1 MRAGTVS
8 GGVHFHGAAAFGN
21 PAAGP
26 VPRQLPSG
34 IPHFVNRGAELERLD
49 AMLAPAEG
57 DQPFAVPVCL
67 ITGTAGGGKTSLAL
81 RWAHRVREHFPDG
94 QLHINLRGYD
104 PGEPV
109 AASEALHR
117 FLGALGVRPEG
128 VPADQDAAAALYRSL
143 LADRRMLILLDNAA
157 TVAQVRPLLPGTASC
172 LTLITSRSRLPGL
185 AIRDGARRIT
195 LGTLP
200 EEEAVA
206 LLRAVTAEHRP
217 EDTPEEP
224 AEGQRAAL
232 RRLVDWYL
240 GLAVAAAR
248 WLSPTEEWAAPE
260 PAEAAVATALAESG
274 FADYDAATDF
284 VEREFP
290 NLVATVP
297 LTARLER
304 PDLGWR
310 LAAVLWDAQPPSTG
324 TLLWPPAG
332 RAGLELARVARARD
346 GQAMLLTD
354 LGMAHVGQNELA
366 EAVARYREALALWR
380 DLGDRAGIAD
390 VQSLLGL
397 VHLRRRELRE
407 AAASFDEA
415 HAVFRAVGPPHR
427 AATVLAN
434 VATVRLRAGELLA
447 AREAAERALREHRAL
462 GDRRGEGNASHVL
475 SEALREQGE
484 TAAALDAARWAV
496 GIALDL
502 RDLRPEGYWLL
513 TLGAAQLAAGE
524 PAEALVSYQRS
535 AAPHRRYGDRGREAL
550 AWQGAGEVYRRLGR
564 TAEAVDFLR
573 RAAAAQRELGDGWH
587 AALALAALADAL
599 DGTDAA
605 AAGERRA
612 EALRLMGDANDA
624 RALALR
630 ERLRRAG
637 G

>member
-1 MRAGTVS
+1 M
-8 GGVHFHGAAAFGN
+8 
-21 PAAGP
+21 
-26 VPRQLPSG
+26 
-34 IPHFVNRGAELERLD
+34 
-49 AMLAPAEG
+49 
-57 DQPFAVPVCL
+57 
-67 ITGTAGGGKTSLAL
+67 
-81 RWAHRVREHFPDG
+81 
-94 QLHINLRGYD
+94 
-104 PGEPV
+104 
-109 AASEALHR
+109 
-117 FLGALGVRPEG
+117 
-128 VPADQDAAAALYRSL
+128 

-217 EDTPEEP
+217 GDTPEELAELARLCAGLPLALRIAAERAVGRPHLALRELIAELRDQSALWEALSTGDDEEAEAVRTVFAWSYRALPEAAARLFRLLGLHPGADVGLGAAAALAGLARARTRQLLDVLVGAHLLEQTAPDRYAFHDLLRAYASDQARREEP

-332 RAGLELARVARARD
+332 RAGLELARAARARD

-434 VATVRLRAGELLA
+434 VATVRLRAGELPA

-462 GDRRGEGNASHVL
+462 GDRRGEGNALHVL

-535 AAPHRRYGDRGREAL
+535 AALHRRYGDRGREAL
-550 AWQGAGEVYRRLGR
+550 AWQGAGEVYRRLG
-564 TAEAVDFLR
+564 
-573 RAAAAQRELGDGWH
+573 DGWH

-599 DGTDAA
+599 AGTDAA
-605 AAGERRA
+605 AARERRA
-612 EALRLMGDANDA
+612 EALRLMGEAHDA
-624 RALALR
+624 RAQALR
-630 ERLRRAG
+630 ERLRRPG